1 MRRRR
6 EFLRLAALGAA
17 WPALGWGQAKK
28 PEGISVND
36 VQGQLSGTL
45 VYRIVQPDTLE
56 GVQAALKLAQTEERA
71 LCISGG
77 RHSMGSQAFA
87 AEGVLVDTR
96 KLAKVLAL
104 DSERGLVEV
113 EAGMEWP
120 ELLATLHQTPWAFN
134 QKQSGVD
141 RVTIGGSL
149 AANMH
154 GNGLAAAPFVSDIEA
169 FKLLNAKGQLV
180 SCSRTENAELFRLAI
195 GGYGLLGFVY
205 SVTLRLVRRRKLER
219 VAEVRTI
226 EGLAATLVERIRDGF
241 VAGEFHLNPD
251 ELSPDFLRRGV
262 FVGYRPVG
270 DERPMPEVARELG
283 EVDWRQLLF
292 LAHTEKSNAFRRH
305 LDFCVATSGQLYWSD
320 DVQMTRYPENYHRD
334 IDRRVGGRG
343 SDILTEIYCTREGLE
358 AFMSEVRAYALRSRT
373 DFISASVRL
382 IEPDNETYLPW
393 ARQPYACVT
402 FNVHVD
408 RTSSGLIRT
417 SDALRALI
425 DIGLKHG
432 GSYSLAYHRYAL
444 RRQIDA
450 CYPRFGDFLR
460 LKRRHDP
467 TEIFQSDWYRAYKKM
482 YFG

>member
-1 MRRRR
+1 MRHRRD
-6 EFLRLAALGAA
+6 FLRLAALA
-17 WPALGWGQAKK
+17 WPAAAWGQAKK

-36 VQGQLSGTL
+36 MQGQLSGTL
-45 VYRIVQPDTLE
+45 VYKIVTPDTID
-56 GVQAALKLAQTEERA
+56 GVHEAIKLAQAEERNV
-71 LCISGG
+71 CISGG

-87 AEGVLVDTR
+87 ADGVLIDTR
-96 KLAKVLAL
+96 KLNKVLVT
-104 DSERGLVEV
+104 DQDRGLIEV
-113 EAGMEWP
+113 EAGMQWP
-120 ELLATLHQTPWAFN
+120 ELLETLHRTPWAFH

-149 AANMH
+149 SANMH
-154 GNGLAAAPFVSDIEA
+154 GAELASAPFVSDIES
-169 FKLLNAKGQLV
+169 FKLLTAKGQLV
-180 SCSRTENAELFRLAI
+180 NCSRSENADLFRLAI
-195 GGYGLLGFVY
+195 GGYGVFGFVY

-219 VAEVRTI
+219 IADIRTI
-226 EGLAATLVERIRDGF
+226 DGLASNFVDRVRDGF

-262 FVGYRPVG
+262 FVAYRPVG
-270 DERPMPEVARELG
+270 DERPMPEVTREFG

-292 LAHTEKSNAFRRH
+292 LAHTEKSNAFRRYA
-305 LDFCVATSGQLYWSD
+305 DFCVATSGQLYWSD
-320 DVQMTRYPENYHRD
+320 DVQMARYPDNYHRD
-334 IDRRVGGRG
+334 IDRRVSGRG

-358 AFMSEVRAYALRSRT
+358 AFLTEVRTYALRART
-373 DFISASVRL
+373 DLIAASVRI
-382 IEPDNETYLPW
+382 IEADNETYLPW

-408 RTSSGLIRT
+408 RTSTGLIRV
-417 SDALRALI
+417 SDALRAMI
-425 DIGLKHG
+425 DIGLKYG

-444 RRQIDA
+444 RRQIDS

-467 TEIFQSDWYRAYKKM
+467 TEIFQSDWYRAYKKL

>member
-6 EFLRLAALGAA
+6 DFLRYATLGAA
-17 WPALGWGQAKK
+17 WPALAWSQAKK
-28 PEGISVND
+28 PEGIAVND
-36 VQGQLSGTL
+36 IQGQLSGTL

-56 GVQAALKLAQTEERA
+56 GVQAALKLAQSEERS
-71 LCISGG
+71 LCVSGG

-87 AEGVLVDTR
+87 GDGVLIDTR
-96 KLAKVLAL
+96 KLSKVLVT
-104 DSERGLVEV
+104 DSDRGLIEV
-113 EAGMEWP
+113 EAGMQWP
-120 ELLATLHQTPWAFN
+120 ELLAVLHQTPWCFN

-149 AANMH
+149 SANMH
-154 GNGLAAAPFVSDIEA
+154 GRGLGLAPFVADIEA
-169 FKLLNAKGQLV
+169 FKLLNARGQLV
-180 SCSRTENAELFRLAI
+180 SCSRSENTELFRLAI
-195 GGYGLLGFVY
+195 GGYGLFGVVY
-205 SVTLRLVRRRKLER
+205 SVTLRLARRRKLER
-219 VAEVRTI
+219 VAEMRTVD
-226 EGLAATLVERIRDGF
+226 GLAGAFGDRILDGF
-241 VAGEFHLNPD
+241 ADGEFRLSTD
-251 ELSPDFLRRGV
+251 ETSPDFLRRGV
-262 FVGYRPVG
+262 FICHRPVG
-270 DERPMPEVARELG
+270 DERPMPAATRELA
-283 EVDWRQLLF
+283 EADWNQLFYLE
-292 LAHTEKSNAFRRH
+292 HTDKSGAFKRVA
-305 LDFCVATSGQLYWSD
+305 DFYIATSGQLYWSD
-320 DVQMTRYPENYHRD
+320 DAQMARYPEGYHRE

-343 SDILTEIYCTREGLE
+343 SDVMTEIYCLREGLE
-358 AFMSEVRAYALRSRT
+358 AFLAEVRSYALRART
-373 DFISASVRL
+373 DFVSAAVRFT
-382 IEPDNETYLPW
+382 EADQETYLPW
-393 ARQPYACVT
+393 AREAYACVT

-408 RTSSGLIRT
+408 RNSSGLIRT

>member
-1 MRRRR
+1 MRPRRD
-6 EFLRLAALGAA
+6 FLRLAALA
-17 WPALGWGQAKK
+17 WPALAWGQAKK

-36 VQGQLSGTL
+36 MQGQLSGTL
-45 VYRIVQPDTLE
+45 VYKIVTPDTID
-56 GVQAALKLAQTEERA
+56 GVHEAMKLAQGEERA
-71 LCISGG
+71 LCFSGG

-87 AEGVLVDTR
+87 AEGVLIDTR
-96 KLAKVLAL
+96 KLNKVLVTDL
-104 DSERGLVEV
+104 DRGLIEV
-113 EAGMEWP
+113 EAGMQWP
-120 ELLATLHQTPWAFN
+120 ELLETLHKTPWAFR

-149 AANMH
+149 SSNMH
-154 GNGLAAAPFVSDIEA
+154 GRELSAAPFVSDIES
-169 FKLLNAKGQLV
+169 FKLLTAKGQLV
-180 SCSRTENAELFRLAI
+180 NCSRSENAELFRLAI
-195 GGYGLLGFVY
+195 GGYGIFGFVY

-219 VAEVRTI
+219 ISDIRTVD
-226 EGLAATLVERIRDGF
+226 GLAANFVDRVRDGF

-270 DERPMPEVARELG
+270 DERPMPEVTRELA
-283 EVDWRQLLF
+283 EVDWRQLVF
-292 LAHTEKSNAFRRH
+292 LAHTEKSNAFRRYA
-305 LDFCVATSGQLYWSD
+305 DFCIATSGQLYWSD
-320 DVQMTRYPENYHRD
+320 DVQMARYPENYHRD
-334 IDRRVGGRG
+334 IDRRVSGRG
-343 SDILTEIYCTREGLE
+343 SDILTEIYCARESVE
-358 AFMSEVRAYALRSRT
+358 AFLAEVRAYALRART
-373 DFISASVRL
+373 DLIAASVRL
-382 IEPDNETYLPW
+382 IEADHETYLPW

-408 RTSSGLIRT
+408 RTSTGLIRT
-417 SDALRALI
+417 SDALRAMI
-425 DIGLKHG
+425 DMGLKHG